1 MNRAWWMKGICLIWS
16 RGRHFSPSLPDR
28 GPTGIWNLAHSISD
42 PRAEISGILVMVR
55 RSSSTSRGTTYWF
68 QYFCCFPVS
77 LVFHLRMRM
86 FPELNC
92 WPRGIG
98 NKVND
103 WKDKLV
109 QRGFRY
115 GDIEHLGNEVE
126 VTSKKKNR
134 NRVWKVTFFLV
145 FHFFFWWSI

>member
-1 MNRAWWMKGICLIWS
+1 MKGICLIWS

-92 WPRGIG
+92 WPREIG
-98 NKVND
+98 SKVND
-103 WKDKLV
+103 GKDKLV
-109 QRGFRY
+109 LRGFRY

-134 NRVWKVTFFLV
+134 VWKVTFFA
-145 FHFFFWWSI
+145 FHFFLAVHVVISQTRLL